1 MNTSTQDPRANRFL
15 REFSEG
21 GREKLMGRLIY
32 QEYGPGEYLFREG
45 DLATGVCL
53 VLGGQVEIA
62 KATGSGEERLACYEA
77 NDYLGE
83 VAVLDGQGRST
94 DARAK
99 GKTSIAWI
107 PTADLLEVLLNE
119 PVTVTLNLFQNVLAV
134 MRHTNE
140 LYVDEVVR
148 KKKMSLI
155 GEMANSL
162 MHDLRNPLSGI
173 RLASELITMVHT
185 DEDTVNCCEKIRLQ
199 CDRVVGMAGELLE
212 FSKGE
217 TKLNLAKTDTTKLLD
232 QFVTFNEDSYS
243 RKGVKVNV
251 TNEPA
256 DIEVDSMRLLR
267 VLQNLVSN
275 AVDVVRD
282 KPEGGGVIDVQ
293 AYVRDGKLHLIVRDN
308 GTGIPEEIKDRIF
321 EPFVTHGKSGGTGL
335 GLAIVMNVVTAHRG
349 RITLKTSHHG
359 TEFLIQLPQ
368 DGASPAV
375 ES

>member
-1 MNTSTQDPRANRFL
+1 MDARSNRFL
-15 REFSEG
+15 KDFSEA
-21 GREKLMGRLIY
+21 GREKLMGRLIDQDY
-32 QEYGPGEYLFREG
+32 APGDYLFHEG

-53 VLGGQVEIA
+53 VLKGEVEIV
-62 KATGSGEERLACYEA
+62 KATGQGEQPLACYEA
-77 NDYLGE
+77 GDYLGE

-94 DARAK
+94 DGRAK
-99 GKTSIAWI
+99 GKTSIAWL

-134 MRHTNE
+134 MRHTNS

-148 KKKMSLI
+148 KKKLSLI

-185 DEDTVNCCEKIRLQ
+185 DDETVNCCDKIRLQ
-199 CDRVVGMAGELLE
+199 CDRVVTMASELLE

-217 TKLNLAKTDTTKLLD
+217 TKLHMAKTDTTTLLD
-232 QFVTFNEDSYS
+232 QFVAFNEDSYS

-256 DIEVDSMRLLR
+256 EIEIDAMRLLR

-275 AVDVVRD
+275 AVDAVKD
-282 KPEGGGVIDVQ
+282 KPDESGVIDVQ
-293 AYVRDGKLHLIVRDN
+293 AWVRDATLHLLVRDN
-308 GTGIPEEIKDRIF
+308 GSGIPAEIKDRIF

-335 GLAIVMNVVTAHRG
+335 GLAIVLNVVTAHRG
-349 RITLKTSHHG
+349 KVTLKSSSLG
-359 TEFLIQLPQ
+359 TEFLIRLPQ
-368 DGASPAV
+368 DAASPAV
-375 ES
+375 E